1 MAERSINECG
11 RKRMRNGFPQPSTH
25 RKQSEIVIIWI
36 FSIVAAGLA
45 ALYSASSFIGYR
57 DFNDPNFYVQKQFFM
72 ILIGATALYISS
84 KISLKSLQEVAP
96 FLYLG
101 SLLLLIAVF
110 IPGLGKKAGGAARW
124 IDLGLFSLQ
133 PSDLARVILLIMLSR
148 MYAEETEYGV
158 KKVILTIIIISL
170 PVVLIGIEPDLG
182 TALHLLIS
190 ASALLFIT
198 KFPVRFFFIAALVSI
213 PILYIGVINVA
224 FRLERIKAFLDPWTY
239 RFEGAYQLVASLK
252 AFLYGGIAGNG
263 IGSGLKRFNLQARHT
278 DFILATI
285 AEDTGLI
292 GIIICVLAYF
302 GLTIFCMILLRTVR
316 NDFARTLG
324 MGLILS
330 FFFQFSLNAAVT
342 MGMIPTTGIN
352 MPLFSYGGTSM
363 ISHLLSFGLIV
374 SAIRESNKP

>member
-1 MAERSINECG
+1 
-11 RKRMRNGFPQPSTH
+11 MRTNIVPPASQRNYSDF
-25 RKQSEIVIIWI
+25 VIIWV
-36 FSIVAAGLA
+36 FMIVATGLA
-45 ALYSASSFIGYR
+45 VLYSASSYIGYR
-57 DFNDPNFYVQKQFFM
+57 DFSDPTFYIRKQLLM
-72 ILIGATALYISS
+72 ILLGAIVLFISMR
-84 KISLKSLQEVAP
+84 IPLKSLQDFAP
-96 FLYLG
+96 LLYLG

-124 IDLGLFSLQ
+124 INLGFFSLQ
-133 PSDLARVILLIMLSR
+133 PSDLARVSLLIMLAR
-148 MYAEETEYGV
+148 MNASEQDYGF
-158 KKVILTIIIISL
+158 KKIGLTVLIISL

-182 TALHLLIS
+182 TALHVLLS
-190 ASALLFIT
+190 AAALLFVT
-198 KFPVRFFFIAALVSI
+198 KFPVRFFFMAAFFSI

-252 AFLYGGIAGNG
+252 AFLYGGLVGNG

-278 DFILATI
+278 DFILATL
-285 AEDTGLI
+285 AEDAGLLGVI
-292 GIIICVLAYF
+292 LCLLAYF
-302 GLTIFCMILLRTVR
+302 GLTIFCLVLLKSVR

-363 ISHLLSFGLIV
+363 VTHLLSFGLVI
-374 SAIRESNKP
+374 SALKEPNKL